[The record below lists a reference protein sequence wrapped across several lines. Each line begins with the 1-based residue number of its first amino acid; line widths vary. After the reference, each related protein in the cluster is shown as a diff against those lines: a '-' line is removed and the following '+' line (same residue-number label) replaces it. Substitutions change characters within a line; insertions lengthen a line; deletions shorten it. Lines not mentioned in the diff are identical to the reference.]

1 MDFKKEKEVMDF
13 KKKVM
18 DLIEEE
24 KDKKCDDCKK
34 SICWN
39 CSKFVDSGWTEENRF
54 GMLEK

>member
-1 MDFKKEKEVMDF
+1 MDF